1 MRILIY
7 LVMRINMGKSIKEI
21 SQRVSEFCKARG
33 WKHSSP
39 TGLLTATYIELG
51 ELAEHYQ
58 WQKKFSKFSEKEKK
72 EVAYEFVDVLWYLF
86 RLAEKSG
93 IDIEEAFDEK
103 IPKLENKFPIG
114 SNPKKQH
121 ELYRKNGKNKLYD

>member
-1 MRILIY
+1 
-7 LVMRINMGKSIKEI
+7 MGKSFKEI
-21 SQRVSEFCKARG
+21 SKIVSEFCKARD

-58 WQKKFSKFSEKEKK
+58 WQKKFKKFSEQEKK
-72 EVAYEFVDVLWYLF
+72 EIAYEFVDVLWYLL

-103 IPKLENKFPIG
+103 IPKLEKKFPIG
-114 SNPKKQH
+114 SDPKKQH
-121 ELYRKNGKNKLYD
+121 DLYRENGKNKLYD